1 MKTVILIAAWIA
13 VAGQVGDLVESAI
26 KRGANQKDSGTLL
39 PGHGGFLD
47 RIDSLLLWRAGALA
61 GLVRLGPWYA
71 PVRSRRLLGSTMTQ
85 GLCILGST
93 GSIGQ
98 NCLRVVESL
107 PDRFHVVA
115 LSAGKNLEVLA
126 AQVVKH
132 HPSIVVVSQPEFKE
146 TLARTPEATRIH
158 AAGQDYLG
166 VEGQVEASTHDAV
179 DFVVSASHG
188 TTGLV
193 ATYEAVRAGKHVGLA
208 NKETLVAAGELV
220 MRAAAKRRIEVL
232 PIDSEHCAV
241 HQCLRAGQPKEVK
254 RIILTASGG
263 PFLKTPRRL
272 FDSIS
277 PEQALKHPIWRMG
290 GRITIDSATLV
301 NKGLEIIEARWL
313 FGVAPEQ
320 IDVVIHPESIIHSM
334 VEFVDGSVMAQLGV
348 PDMRIPIQYA
358 LTYPDRVAVT
368 EKGLGLDLISAGRL
382 HFGKPDTK
390 RFPSLDL
397 AREALVQG
405 GIMPCVLNAADEVA
419 VEAFLNNRLR
429 FSAIPRLIE
438 EVMRQMGSYRT
449 INSMDDVLEGD
460 REARRRAAQVISAIS
475 A

>member
-1 MKTVILIAAWIA
+1 
-13 VAGQVGDLVESAI
+13 
-26 KRGANQKDSGTLL
+26 
-39 PGHGGFLD
+39 
-47 RIDSLLLWRAGALA
+47 
-61 GLVRLGPWYA
+61 
-71 PVRSRRLLGSTMTQ
+71 MTQ

-107 PDRFHVVA
+107 PGRFRVEA
-115 LSAGKNLEVLA
+115 LSAGKNLDVLA

-132 HPSIVVVSQPEFKE
+132 HPRIVVVSQREYKE
-146 TLARTPEATRIH
+146 PLRERLKQLRYTRRIEITH
-158 AAGQDYLG
+158 GIK
-166 VEGQVEASTHDAV
+166 GQVEASTHKTV
-179 DFVVSASHG
+179 DFVVSAAHG

-193 ATYEAVRAGKHVGLA
+193 ATYEAVCAGKHLGLA

-220 MRAAAKRRIEVL
+220 MRAAAQRRIEVL

-241 HQCLRAGQPKEVK
+241 HQCLRAGQRKEIK

-263 PFLKTPRRL
+263 PFLKTPLRR

-301 NKGLEIIEARWL
+301 NKGLEIIEAHWL
-313 FGVAPEQ
+313 FGAAPRQ
-320 IDVVIHPESIIHSM
+320 IDLVIHPESIVHSM
-334 VEFVDGSVMAQLGV
+334 VEFCDGSVMAQLGV

-368 EKGLGLDLISAGRL
+368 GNGLGLDLIRARRL

-429 FSAIPRLIE
+429 FPAIPRLIE
-438 EVMRQMGSYRT
+438 EVMRQMGSYGT
-449 INSMDDVLEGD
+449 INSLDDVLAGD
-460 REARRRAAQVISAIS
+460 REARRRAALVISDIS

>member
-1 MKTVILIAAWIA
+1 MSK
-13 VAGQVGDLVESAI
+13 
-26 KRGANQKDSGTLL
+26 
-39 PGHGGFLD
+39 
-47 RIDSLLLWRAGALA
+47 
-61 GLVRLGPWYA
+61 
-71 PVRSRRLLGSTMTQ
+71 

-107 PDRFHVVA
+107 PEHFHVVA
-115 LSAGKNLEVLA
+115 LSAGKNLDVLA

-132 HPSIVVVSQPEFKE
+132 YPQVVVVCQPEYRE
-146 TLARTPEATRIH
+146 QLRARLKKRGYKRRVKITH
-158 AAGQDYLG
+158 G

-193 ATYEAVRAGKHVGLA
+193 ATYQAVCAGKHVGLA

-220 MRAAAKRRIEVL
+220 MRAAAQQGIEVL

-241 HQCLRAGQPKEVK
+241 HQCLRAGRPGELK

-272 FDSIS
+272 FDSIT
-277 PEQALKHPIWRMG
+277 PEQALKHPVWRMG

-313 FGVAPEQ
+313 FGIGPSQ
-320 IDVVIHPESIIHSM
+320 IDVVIHPQSIVHSM
-334 VEFVDGSVMAQLGV
+334 VEFKDGSVMAQMGV

-358 LTYPDRVAVT
+358 LTFPERVAVT
-368 EKGLGLDLISAGRL
+368 EAGLGLDLISAGRL
-382 HFGKPDTK
+382 HFAKPDTK

-405 GIMPCVLNAADEVA
+405 GVMPCVLNAADEVA
-419 VEAFLNNRLR
+419 VEAFSNGRLR
-429 FSAIPRLIE
+429 FSSIPRLIE
-438 EVMRQMGSYRT
+438 EVMRQMRSFT
-449 INSMDDVLEGD
+449 KVDSLADVLEAD
-460 REARRRAAQVISAIS
+460 REARRRAAEVVSAIS
-475 A
+475 V

>member
-1 MKTVILIAAWIA
+1 
-13 VAGQVGDLVESAI
+13 
-26 KRGANQKDSGTLL
+26 
-39 PGHGGFLD
+39 
-47 RIDSLLLWRAGALA
+47 
-61 GLVRLGPWYA
+61 
-71 PVRSRRLLGSTMTQ
+71 MTQ

-98 NCLRVVESL
+98 NCLKVVDCL
-107 PDRFHVVA
+107 PERFHVVA
-115 LSAGKNLEVLA
+115 LSAGKNLDALA

-132 HPSIVVVSQPEFKE
+132 HPRIVVVSRPEFKE
-146 TLARTPEATRIH
+146 PLRERLKQLAYTRRLKIT
-158 AAGQDYLG
+158 YG
-166 VEGQVEASTHDAV
+166 VEGQVEASTHDSV

-193 ATYEAVRAGKHVGLA
+193 ATYQAVCAGKHVGLA

-272 FDSIS
+272 FDSIT
-277 PEQALKHPIWRMG
+277 PEQALKHPVWRMG

-301 NKGLEIIEARWL
+301 NKGLEIIEAHWL
-313 FGVAPEQ
+313 FGVAPGQ

-334 VEFVDGSVMAQLGV
+334 VEFLDGSVMAQLGV

-368 EKGLGLDLISAGRL
+368 EKGLELDLISAGRL
-382 HFGKPDTK
+382 HFGKPDTA

-405 GIMPCVLNAADEVA
+405 GILPCVLNAADEVA
-419 VEAFLNNRLR
+419 VEAFLHNRLK
-429 FSAIPRLIE
+429 FSSIPRLIE
-438 EVMRQMGSYRT
+438 EVMRQMGSYRK
-449 INSMDDVLEGD
+449 ISSLEDVLEGD
-460 REARRRAAQVISAIS
+460 REARRRAALVVSAIS
-475 A
+475 

>member
-1 MKTVILIAAWIA
+1 
-13 VAGQVGDLVESAI
+13 
-26 KRGANQKDSGTLL
+26 
-39 PGHGGFLD
+39 
-47 RIDSLLLWRAGALA
+47 
-61 GLVRLGPWYA
+61 
-71 PVRSRRLLGSTMTQ
+71 MTQ

-107 PDRFHVVA
+107 PGRFCVEA
-115 LSAGKNLEVLA
+115 LSAGKNLDALA

-132 HPSIVVVSQPEFKE
+132 HPRIVVVSQREYRDGLRERLKH
-146 TLARTPEATRIH
+146 LGYTRRVKITF
-158 AAGQDYLG
+158 G
-166 VEGQVEASTHDAV
+166 VEGQVEASTHHAV

-193 ATYEAVRAGKHVGLA
+193 ATYQAVCAGKHVGLA

-241 HQCLRAGQPKEVK
+241 HQCLRAGQRKEVK

-301 NKGLEIIEARWL
+301 NKGLEIIEAHWL
-313 FGVAPEQ
+313 FGVAPGQ

-334 VEFVDGSVMAQLGV
+334 VEFCDGSVMAQLGV

-358 LTYPDRVAVT
+358 LTYPDRVGVT
-368 EKGLGLDLISAGRL
+368 DNELGLDLLTVGRL
-382 HFGKPDTK
+382 HFEKPDTK

-397 AREALVQG
+397 AREALNQG

-429 FSAIPRLIE
+429 FGSIPRLIE
-438 EVMRQMGSYRT
+438 EVMRQMGSHHT
-449 INSMDDVLEGD
+449 IHSMDDVLEGD
-460 REARRRAAQVISAIS
+460 REARSRAAQVLSAIS

>member
-1 MKTVILIAAWIA
+1 
-13 VAGQVGDLVESAI
+13 
-26 KRGANQKDSGTLL
+26 
-39 PGHGGFLD
+39 
-47 RIDSLLLWRAGALA
+47 
-61 GLVRLGPWYA
+61 
-71 PVRSRRLLGSTMTQ
+71 MTQ

-107 PDRFHVVA
+107 PDRFRVVA
-115 LSAGKNLEVLA
+115 LSAGKNLEALA

-132 HPSIVVVSQPEFKE
+132 HPKIVVVSQREHKE
-146 TLARTPEATRIH
+146 PLRERLNHLRYTRRLKIS
-158 AAGQDYLG
+158 YG

-179 DFVVSASHG
+179 DFVVSAAHG

-208 NKETLVAAGELV
+208 NKETLVTAGELV

-241 HQCLRAGQPKEVK
+241 HQCLRAGRRKEVK

-290 GRITIDSATLV
+290 RRITIDSATLM
-301 NKGLEIIEARWL
+301 NKGLEIIEAHWL
-313 FGVAPEQ
+313 FGVTPGQ

-334 VEFVDGSVMAQLGV
+334 VEFCDGSVMAQLGI

-368 EKGLGLDLISAGRL
+368 ENGLGLDLISAGGL
-382 HFGKPDTK
+382 HFGKPDTR

-438 EVMRQMGSYRT
+438 EVMRQMGSYRA
-449 INSMDDVLEGD
+449 INSLDDVLEGD
-460 REARRRAAQVISAIS
+460 REARRCAAQVISVIS
-475 A
+475 D